1 MYAAS
6 IESRGLEAIVEILG
20 EVVLR
25 PQITEEE
32 INLVRMNIK
41 YDLEDMNLSP
51 NQEHLL
57 TEAIHAAAYR
67 NNTLGLPKMC
77 PEENI
82 DIISRR
88 TLMTYLKSRKVA
100 TLFLDELSKEQK
112 SSNFI
117 S

>member
-1 MYAAS
+1 
-6 IESRGLEAIVEILG
+6 
-20 EVVLR
+20 
-25 PQITEEE
+25 
-32 INLVRMNIK
+32 MNIK

-88 TLMTYLKSRKVA
+88 TLMTYLKSYHSPDRMV
-100 TLFLDELSKEQK
+100 LSGVGVDHQQLVDLAQVK
-112 SSNFI
+112 
-117 S
+117 